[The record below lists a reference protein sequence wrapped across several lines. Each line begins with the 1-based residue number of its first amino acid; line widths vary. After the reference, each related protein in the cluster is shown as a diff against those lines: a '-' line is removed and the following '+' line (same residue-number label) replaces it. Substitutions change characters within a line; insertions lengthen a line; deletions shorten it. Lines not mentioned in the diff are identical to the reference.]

1 MARRPRATNRRRHRR
16 GGNPLTRPLT
26 PKWIA
31 GIIGGGFGALIIYG
45 EAGRA
50 YDFIG
55 GPYLATRAYTD
66 SKITD
71 AKAEVLKLVNQVSRN
86 VNKVSGQLDDN
97 SDQLKVTSLQTQ
109 RVVIQNSLD
118 RAKAERAGVDQ
129 TLQTIKDRTALD
141 IMKRREAQIDD
152 EVAGFVK
159 QVADL
164 DAAIGAAQNPSGRK
178 RAQEHI
184 GHGKS
189 DDAEGEPK

>member
-1 MARRPRATNRRRHRR
+1 MAKKAARKR
-16 GGNPLTRPLT
+16 GQRQADPLRRPLT
-26 PKWIA
+26 LWQIGKGISA
-31 GIIGGGFGALIIYG
+31 GVGIFMTIGGAIFLWVKL
-45 EAGRA
+45 
-50 YDFIG
+50 DW
-55 GPYLATRAYTD
+55 PVLATREYTD
-66 SKITD
+66 GQIVK
-71 AKAEVLKLVNQVSRN
+71 AKTEVLRLVNQVSRN

-164 DAAIGAAQNPSGRK
+164 DAAIGAAQNPTGRK
-178 RAQEHI
+178 RAQERI
-184 GHGKS
+184 GHGKA
-189 DDAEGEPK
+189 DDAEGEPTK